1 MVEDISHSAGC
12 LALKLRRRCRRFA
25 RTSAV
30 PRCRRRSFRPDTD
43 RRHHASGLAELGA
56 VREEARS
63 VARGASL
70 NDADVLRAQP
80 GVLELTAAGPD
91 QVEVQ
96 FGTKLAV
103 AGSPRCQEQH
113 RIANVNGVG
122 VEDLFEEIAAIP
134 ELRVKLGAD
143 LGTDQI
149 TAAPDGRPDG
159 GAQVTR
165 LAAKLPSHFAHA
177 LLHDA

>member
-1 MVEDISHSAGC
+1 MSRVEAAACRCGAGVAS
-12 LALKLRRRCRRFA
+12 LPLREVPHFIRGLRVCV

-30 PRCRRRSFRPDTD
+30 PRCQRRSFRPDTD
-43 RRHHASGLAELGA
+43 RRHHASGVAEFGA

-63 VARGASL
+63 VARGASI
-70 NDADVLRAQP
+70 NDANVLRRQP
-80 GVLELTAAGPD
+80 RVLELTAAGLD

-103 AGSPRCQEQH
+103 AGSSRWQEPH

-143 LGTDQI
+143 LGTNLI
-149 TAAPDGRPDG
+149 TTAPDEIGR
-159 GAQVTR
+159 A
-165 LAAKLPSHFAHA
+165 S
-177 LLHDA
+177 

>member
-1 MVEDISHSAGC
+1 MSRIEAAACRCGAGVAAMRLREVSHFTRGVRVC
-12 LALKLRRRCRRFA
+12 VK
-25 RTSAV
+25 TSAV

-80 GVLELTAAGPD
+80 GVLELTAAGLD

-143 LGTDQI
+143 LGTNLI
-149 TAAPDGRPDG
+149 TTAPDGRPDG

-165 LAAKLPSHFAHA
+165 LARWE
-177 LLHDA
+177 